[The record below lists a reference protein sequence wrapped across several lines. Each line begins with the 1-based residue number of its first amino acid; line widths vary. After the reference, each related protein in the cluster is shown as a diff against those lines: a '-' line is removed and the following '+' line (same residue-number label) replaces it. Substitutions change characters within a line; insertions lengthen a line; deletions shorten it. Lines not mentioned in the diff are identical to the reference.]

1 MTESQIEVIIKQ
13 FDFPDEV
20 TQFPK
25 GKFETVTLGGRQL
38 VEPRI
43 SQAGNGQLMLALTL
57 VKIIVASN
65 MLVWLCQVLRPQHSQ
80 MAR

>member
-43 SQAGNGQLMLALTL
+43 SQAGNGQ
-57 VKIIVASN
+57 
-65 MLVWLCQVLRPQHSQ
+65 
-80 MAR
+80 